1 MTLNWAKPSQTQHK
15 STGDKRETGK
25 FGFIKIKSFGASK
38 DMIKKVKSETK
49 KKKVKQGDQPTEWGK
64 NHCKCCI

>member
-1 MTLNWAKPSQTQHK
+1 MNWAKPSQTQHK

-49 KKKVKQGDQPTEWGK
+49 KKK
-64 NHCKCCI
+64 